1 MKRFCFLLTTLS
13 FFISLCGKEF
23 PVAVPGKKP
32 WNLRCS
38 DKKEITISGNTL
50 HFNMGKKIG
59 MAASRDEVKLLCH
72 FGEIR
77 VKGKFK
83 GTGKFKIG
91 FHSYTAQKYYA
102 TRTSRELLLNSPDR
116 FTDVEHVQYFGDFDL
131 RRIPASQHPDKG
143 FFCMY
148 ALPGARGEWK
158 DLKFEI
164 TRGKVDRESPI
175 ALTAPSPE
183 EYPLQRRLLLPEVVY
198 AVEGV
203 ETNLYYDNVFLV
215 PDVKDYSF
223 SYDYSTPGMNLADR
237 WTFTPGKKDAGKRR
251 TVTMTI
257 RGLNGETVAKK
268 SFLLQV
274 APAHAG
280 KGKSFTLLMI
290 GDSITDY
297 VKAFPTQVFDLF
309 RKSASAKL
317 TMIGTKV
324 PYKGKNEAVR
334 HEGYSGWSYLTFLRN
349 GPFVRQVNGFPVLD
363 FEGYFKK
370 NNGGKAPDFV
380 TIQLGVND
388 IFGAQDYTVRTAIH
402 GILADMDQLI
412 KALRKAAPEAVIGI
426 GLPTPGASQDAF
438 GKVYGCRQSRYQY
451 KRNIFA
457 LSHAV
462 MKRYHDSADKKI
474 FIVPTYINL
483 DTVHNFPVHKV
494 PVNQGNKAMICRQRD
509 GLHPSPEGGRQLGD
523 TLYGF
528 LKYQMS
534 LKK

>member
-1 MKRFCFLLTTLS
+1 MKPVCFLLAFLFLLS
-13 FFISLCGKEF
+13 LNSAEI
-23 PVAVPGKKP
+23 PVSIPGKKP

-38 DKKEITISGNTL
+38 GKKEITVSGNTL
-50 HFNMGKKIG
+50 RFDVGKKTV
-59 MAASRDEVKLLCH
+59 MAASRDAVKLLCH
-72 FGEIR
+72 FGVIR

-83 GTGKFKIG
+83 GKGKIKIG

-102 TRTSRELLLNSPDR
+102 TRTSRELLLNTPER
-116 FTDVEHVQYFGDFDL
+116 FTEVEYVQYFGDFDL
-131 RRIPASQHPDKG
+131 KRTPANQVPDQG

-148 ALPGARGEWK
+148 AMPGTQGELK
-158 DLKFEI
+158 DLSFEI
-164 TRGKVDRESPI
+164 TQGKVDRDSPI

-223 SYDYSTPGMNLADR
+223 SYNYSTPGMNLADR

-251 TVTMTI
+251 TVTMTV

-280 KGKSFTLLMI
+280 KGKRYSLLMI

-297 VKAFPTQVFDLF
+297 VKAFPTQVCDRF
-309 RKSASAKL
+309 RKSATASL

-324 PYKGKNEAVR
+324 PYKGKDEAVK
-334 HEGYSGWSYLTFLRN
+334 HEGYSGWAYATFLQK
-349 GPFVRQVNGFPVLD
+349 GPFVKTENGVPVLD
-363 FEGYFKK
+363 FEGYFKR

-388 IFGAQDYTVRTAIH
+388 IFGAQDYTVRTSIAW
-402 GILADMDQLI
+402 ILSDMDVLL